1 MQLCDVCEL
10 LEADKRSGVCAT
22 CLHNK
27 TFANHL
33 KVSKQVAN
41 VLKAMDK
48 TLDDI
53 TKGPAATGPNN

>member
-1 MQLCDVCEL
+1 MQKCDVCEL

-22 CLHNK
+22 CVNNI
-27 TFANHL
+27 TFSNHL

-41 VLKAMDK
+41 LLKAMDT
-48 TLDDI
+48 TLEDI